1 MRFDIRQKR
10 VRPKIYLAK
19 PNETTIARLS
29 EARQETEIFRGGQL
43 NELSFVLPLKH
54 QTLEE
59 NKANIH
65 AQMVRERMLIKLV
78 KGEEKRYYII
88 SNLSFDN
95 DSKLVTVSA
104 KSRGYS
110 LSDIPIKGFTT
121 IDNEHPDGLD
131 YSSWTLSEIVRATID
146 RDEDTP
152 WKLGDV
158 DVDFDL
164 KRREF
169 SFDGSLGELTLSVAE
184 KFGAI
189 VEYDDVNF
197 LIHFRHPDKVG
208 VNRGLRITERNYLK
222 TLNKETNSDS
232 MVTQMS
238 LYGKD
243 GLTIHEIS
251 PTGSPYIEDFSHFL
265 YPYKES
271 KTGAINPEKIK
282 SGNISVFNM
291 TDLKS
296 IREDVLSLRLN
307 TVNVPLVVHFNS
319 TDYNDMQIPQ
329 ESYVNAQN
337 IINHLSDLNLKIIV
351 EPYPLVDNGDVS
363 ETEITPSNIDLFFW
377 HWKTNV
383 LSQVADFASMND
395 AYAMY
400 VSSNMAKVEYA
411 TGYWKD
417 MIAYSK
423 TVFSGKIMY
432 RTNFWTTAV
441 WSQDTIDSYNQK
453 LFNSLFDDVD
463 YIAISAYFEL
473 NEDTDVTS
481 VEQLEADLMSSRK
494 YGRNQNIYQEVK
506 NFFDVHGKKV
516 LFGELG
522 FASRLGA
529 ASEPWNDLL
538 TASSSEELQK
548 NLYTAYHNVFHDEEW
563 FVGFSTYSIGDRS
576 STYSTFGKQAEKV
589 ISEWFAESQVV
600 QSSYFMSDSL
610 AKAMVAY
617 NNKITLLSPDFEDFL
632 TQLDGLMD
640 DIRELEDS
648 ISNKKIELTQK
659 QEQIDI
665 YLALHNGSSDATL
678 ESEKQT
684 IQTAINTF
692 QSSVDSL
699 KGEVELIAGA
709 DYYDLGF
716 IPVGVQGG
724 QLGLLKEQM
733 LVRNNFTPEQ
743 IAERS
748 HFIIRKE
755 WSNDAITDVR
765 DLMEEGKK
773 ALKEAIKPSISMT
786 TSVVNFLN
794 IVESDVPIEEMY
806 MWDTIR
812 VEQPWNKEVAEA
824 KVIAFT
830 VNHDTQELSLE
841 IANIKDNNNGVN
853 EFLSMLY
860 QSSFAATVV
869 NENRYKW
876 DLSKENNGQINALIE
891 QNFDA
896 VKKKVSGGVAGL
908 TEFSNRGLI
917 SRDYEDQNKYLVI
930 QNGIL
935 ATTNNNGV
943 TWGHA
948 ITPTGIVAER
958 LYGKVIA
965 GVNLTIEDR
974 DGIFRI
980 LGNKAS
986 VSNRLGE
993 EVVKLGLISN
1003 EGETERFG
1011 FVVDNR
1017 KNQVGI
1023 VDGEGFYISR
1033 YQNGSLEKLLWTDAN
1048 GNLNAQKITAT
1059 SMTVVGGDLASA
1071 VVKNSQGIPVVSFGS
1086 FGMTVEGGSIA
1097 INGGTNGI
1105 RLNNSEGLVSENT
1118 KTLVTLNATSGM
1130 KIRNKSTSQD
1140 VFWID
1145 TNGKLNVRDIVINSG
1160 SITWG
1165 SVNSQPMPNT
1175 SWDSLQGKPTYLGSD
1190 RIWSP
1195 LIQGGTIESGTF
1207 SSGTI
1212 TGNTITGGTI
1222 SGTTI
1227 TGTTISGNTISGGSI
1242 SGTTI
1247 TGSSSISIGKFSVT
1261 SSGTILVGSSSNGYE
1276 LASDGLFFQ
1285 KSGGLGYLYSYG
1297 SSMELYSSG
1306 NLNLSTGSGSVR
1318 VNSSNIATE
1327 SWVSNN
1333 YAGKYHSHSEYITS
1347 GSSTYFSSLGVGGS
1361 YQNSTNPSN
1370 TSIGA
1375 NNIFVPNAVYAKGVA
1390 LTSSV
1395 VYKTNIKPLPDGALS
1410 VVNDVNIYEYH
1421 YQKDI
1426 DELNFEN
1433 KQIGVLAEAV
1443 PAILRGGENK
1453 SVNAYAMT
1461 SILWKAVQEQQQM
1474 IQTLETRIAE
1484 LEEIQ

>member
-1 MRFDIRQKR
+1 MRFDIKQKR
-10 VRPKIYLAK
+10 VRPRIYLAK

-78 KGEEKRYYII
+78 KGTEKRYYII

-197 LIHFRHPDKVG
+197 LIHFRHPEKVG
-208 VNRGLRITERNYLK
+208 ANRGLKITERNYLK
-222 TLNKETNSDS
+222 TLNKESNSDS

-265 YPYKES
+265 YPYEED
-271 KTGAINPEKIK
+271 TN
-282 SGNISVFNM
+282 GNI
-291 TDLKS
+291 
-296 IREDVLSLRLN
+296 I
-307 TVNVPLVVHFNS
+307 
-319 TDYNDMQIPQ
+319 
-329 ESYVNAQN
+329 
-337 IINHLSDLNLKIIV
+337 
-351 EPYPLVDNGDVS
+351 
-363 ETEITPSNIDLFFW
+363 
-377 HWKTNV
+377 
-383 LSQVADFASMND
+383 
-395 AYAMY
+395 
-400 VSSNMAKVEYA
+400 
-411 TGYWKD
+411 
-417 MIAYSK
+417 
-423 TVFSGKIMY
+423 
-432 RTNFWTTAV
+432 
-441 WSQDTIDSYNQK
+441 
-453 LFNSLFDDVD
+453 
-463 YIAISAYFEL
+463 
-473 NEDTDVTS
+473 
-481 VEQLEADLMSSRK
+481 
-494 YGRNQNIYQEVK
+494 
-506 NFFDVHGKKV
+506 
-516 LFGELG
+516 
-522 FASRLGA
+522 
-529 ASEPWNDLL
+529 
-538 TASSSEELQK
+538 
-548 NLYTAYHNVFHDEEW
+548 
-563 FVGFSTYSIGDRS
+563 
-576 STYSTFGKQAEKV
+576 
-589 ISEWFAESQVV
+589 

-610 AKAMVAY
+610 AKAMVTY
-617 NNKITLLSPDFEDFL
+617 NRKITILSPDFEDFL
-632 TQLDGLMD
+632 TQLDSLMD

-665 YLALHNGSSDATL
+665 YLALHNGASDATL

-765 DLMEEGKK
+765 DLMEEGQK

-1033 YQNGSLEKLLWTDAN
+1033 YQSGSLEKLLWTDAN

-1071 VVKNSQGIPVVSFGS
+1071 VVKNSAGIPVVSFGS

-1130 KIRNKSTSQD
+1130 KIRNKNTSQD

-1165 SVNSQPMPNT
+1165 NVNSQPMPDT

-1195 LIQGGTIESGTF
+1195 LIQGGTIQSGTF

-1227 TGTTISGNTISGGSI
+1227 TGTTISGNTITGGSI

-1247 TGSSSISIGKFSVT
+1247 TGTSSISIGKFNVS
-1261 SSGTILVGSSSNGYE
+1261 SSGIVTVGTSSNGYE
-1276 LASDGLFFQ
+1276 LTSDGLFFS
-1285 KSGGLGYLYSYG
+1285 KSGGSGYVYSYG
-1297 SSMELYSSG
+1297 SSLEVYGSG
-1306 NLNLSTGSGSVR
+1306 NLNLSTGSGNVR
-1318 VNSSNIATE
+1318 VNGQTVATQ
-1327 SWVSNN
+1327 SWVSSSF
-1333 YAGKYHSHSEYITS
+1333 ASLYHSHSEYVS
-1347 GSSTYFSSLGVGGS
+1347 AGSSTYFSALGVGGS

-1395 VYKTNIKPLPDGALS
+1395 IYKTNIKPLPDGALS

-1443 PAILRGGENK
+1443 PAILRGGESK
-1453 SVNAYAMT
+1453 AVNAYAMT
-1461 SILWKAVQEQQQM
+1461 SVLWKAVQEQQVLIEELQNK
-1474 IQTLETRIAE
+1474 ILL

>member
-59 NKANIH
+59 NKTNIH
-65 AQMVRERMLIKLV
+65 AQMVRERMLVKLV
-78 KGEEKRYYII
+78 KGDEKRFYII
-88 SNLSFDN
+88 SGLSFDN
-95 DSKLVTVSA
+95 DAKTVTVSA
-104 KSRGYS
+104 KSRAYS

-121 IDNEHPDGLD
+121 IDNDHPDGLD
-131 YSSWTLSEIVRATID
+131 YSSWTLSEIIRATID

-152 WKLGDV
+152 WSLGDV

-197 LIHFRHPDKVG
+197 LIHFRHPEKVG

-282 SGNISVFNM
+282 SGNINVFNM

-319 TDYNDMQIPQ
+319 TDYNNMHIPQ

-400 VSSNMAKVEYA
+400 VSSNMVKVEYA
-411 TGYWKD
+411 AGYWKD

-563 FVGFSTYSIGDRS
+563 FVGFSTYSIGDRT

-617 NNKITLLSPDFEDFL
+617 NRKITLLSPDFEDFL

-640 DIRELEDS
+640 NIRAIEDS
-648 ISNKKIELTQK
+648 ISNKEIELTQK

-665 YLALHNGSSDATL
+665 YLALHNGTSDPTL

-699 KGEVELIAGA
+699 KGDVELIAGA
-709 DYYDLGF
+709 DYFDLGF

-765 DLMEEGKK
+765 DLMEEGQK

-794 IVESDVPIEEMY
+794 IVESDVSIEEMY

-896 VKKKVSGGVAGL
+896 VKKKVTGGVAGL

-917 SRDYEDQNKYLVI
+917 SRDYEDQSKYLVI
-930 QNGIL
+930 QNGVL
-935 ATTNNNGV
+935 ATTNDGGV

-986 VSNRLGE
+986 ISNRLGE
-993 EVVKLGLISN
+993 EVVRLGLVTDS
-1003 EGETERFG
+1003 GVDERFG
-1011 FVVDNR
+1011 LIVDNK
-1017 KNQVGI
+1017 KNQIGI
-1023 VDGEGFYISR
+1023 LDGDGFYISR
-1033 YQNGSLEKLLWTDAN
+1033 YQGETMEKLLWTDGD
-1048 GNLNAQKITAT
+1048 GNLNAQKITST
-1059 SMTVVGGDLASA
+1059 SMKVVNGDFLSA
-1071 VVKNSQGIPVVSFGS
+1071 VVRNSQGVPVVSLDS
-1086 FGMTVEGGSIA
+1086 
-1097 INGGTNGI
+1097 NYGI
-1105 RLNNSEGLVSENT
+1105 
-1118 KTLVTLNATSGM
+1118 
-1130 KIRNKSTSQD
+1130 KIRNKTNTDD

-1145 TNGKLNVRDIVINSG
+1145 TNGRLNVKDIVINSG
-1160 SITWG
+1160 NISWG
-1165 SVNSQPMPNT
+1165 SVNSQPMPDV
-1175 SWDSLQGKPTYLGSD
+1175 SWSSLQGKPTYLGSD

-1195 LIQGGTIESGTF
+1195 LIQGGTIQGGKFVNDSL
-1207 SSGTI
+1207 TI
-1212 TGNTITGGTI
+1212 ED
-1222 SGTTI
+1222 
-1227 TGTTISGNTISGGSI
+1227 
-1242 SGTTI
+1242 
-1247 TGSSSISIGKFSVT
+1247 SSII
-1261 SSGTILVGSSSNGYE
+1261 
-1276 LASDGLFFQ
+1276 
-1285 KSGGLGYLYSYG
+1285 SYG
-1297 SSMELYSSG
+1297 SSGFTSLTSSHMTFYEG
-1306 NLNLSTGSGSVR
+1306 QTGGRFGKISFGSSRFNMHSTTEMRVSAEGALVLSAGSGVEISSYGYPLYVNGESVATQTW
-1318 VNSSNIATE
+1318 VSSRGFLTSIPSSYATQ
-1327 SWVSNN
+1327 SWV
-1333 YAGKYHSHSEYITS
+1333 TS
-1347 GSSTYFSSLGVGGS
+1347 QGYMTALPYNGIFLGSLGVGGA
-1361 YQNSTNPSN
+1361 YQNNTNPPN
-1370 TSIGA
+1370 VSIGQA
-1375 NNIFVPNAVYAKGVA
+1375 NIYVPNAIYAKGVQV
-1390 LTSSV
+1390 TSSV
-1395 VYKTNIKPLPDGALS
+1395 IYKTNIKPLADGAIS
-1410 VVNDVNIYEYH
+1410 VLKDVNIYEYH
-1421 YQKDI
+1421 YQRDV
-1426 DELNFEN
+1426 DELNFDN
-1433 KQIGVLAEAV
+1433 KQIGVLAESI
-1443 PAILRGGENK
+1443 PSILRGGENS
-1453 SVNAYAMT
+1453 SVNGYAMT
-1461 SILWKAVQEQQQM
+1461 SILWKAVQEQQQIIEM
-1474 IQTLETRIAE
+1474 LQARIE
-1484 LEEIQ
+1484 DLEEVQ